1 MAIYYGDGSNS
12 GTGRTVQTVMF
23 EYNSVYS
30 ASSNS
35 GFQTIL
41 TGAYIQPKNADS
53 KVLVT
58 VHLGRASGPG
68 DSIAFRLLRDRG
80 GVDIT
85 AIGVNT
91 GSGNFTGV
99 SFQKYAKGAINND
112 HADGHCMQFLDTH
125 GDAVGDSCYYNLQMW
140 GQDSGTMY
148 INRTQ
153 NENDVNQAYSARTGS
168 QIILTEIT
176 N

>member
-23 EYNSVYS
+23 EYNSTYS

-35 GFQTIL
+35 GFRSIL

-53 KVLVT
+53 KILIT

-85 AIGVNT
+85 AIGVHT
-91 GSGNFTGV
+91 GTFSGTPV
-99 SFQKYAKGAINND
+99 SFQKYAKGPINDD

-125 GDAVGDSCYYNLQMW
+125 GDNAGDSCYYTLQMW
-140 GQDSGTMY
+140 GQDGGTMW

-153 NENDVNQAYSARTGS
+153 NANNVNQPYAARTAS

>member
-12 GTGRTVQTVMF
+12 GTGRTVQTVMTQ
-23 EYNSVYS
+23 YNGVYS

-41 TGAYIQPKNADS
+41 TGAVIQPKNADS

-91 GSGNFTGV
+91 DSGNFTGV
-99 SFQKYAKGAINND
+99 SFQKYAKGALNND

-125 GDAVGDSCYYNLQMW
+125 GDAAGDSCFYTLQMW
-140 GQDSGTMY
+140 GQDNGTMY

-153 NENDVNQAYSARTGS
+153 NANDVNQAYSARTAS

>member
-23 EYNSVYS
+23 EYNTTYS

-53 KVLVT
+53 KILVT

-85 AIGVNT
+85 AIGVHT
-91 GSGNFTGV
+91 APGNWTGV
-99 SFQKYAKGAINND
+99 SFQKYAKGAINDD

-140 GQDSGTMY
+140 GQDSGTMF

-153 NENDVNQAYSARTGS
+153 NENNANHAYSARTAS

>member
-23 EYNSVYS
+23 EYNLTYS

-41 TGAYIQPKNADS
+41 TGASIQPKNSDS

-85 AIGVNT
+85 AIGVHT
-91 GSGNFTGV
+91 GSGNFTPV

-125 GDAVGDSCYYNLQMW
+125 GDAAGDSCFYTLQMW
-140 GQDSGTMY
+140 GQDNGTMF

-153 NENDVNQAYSARTGS
+153 NANDVNQAYSARTAS

>member
-12 GTGRTVQTVMF
+12 ATGRTVQTVMF
-23 EYNSVYS
+23 EYNTVLS

-35 GFQTIL
+35 GFQSIM

-53 KVLVT
+53 KILIT

-85 AIGVNT
+85 AIGVHT
-91 GSGNFTGV
+91 GSGQFGYA
-99 SFQKYAKGAINND
+99 SFQKYAKGAINDD

-125 GDAVGDSCYYNLQMW
+125 GDAAGDSCYYQLQMW
-140 GQDSGTMY
+140 GQDGGTMY

-153 NENDVNQAYSARTGS
+153 NANDTNQAYSARTAS
-168 QIILTEIT
+168 QMILTEIT

>member
-1 MAIYYGDGSNS
+1 MAIRYGDGSTS
-12 GTGRTVQTVMF
+12 ATGRTVQTVMF
-23 EYNSVYS
+23 EYNLSYS

-41 TGAYIQPKNADS
+41 TGAYIQPKNSDS

-58 VHLGRASGPG
+58 VHIGRASGPG

-85 AIGVNT
+85 AIGVHT
-91 GSGNFTGV
+91 GSGSFTPV

-125 GDAVGDSCYYNLQMW
+125 GANGSTAVVYKIMFASVYY
-140 GQDSGTMY
+140 GYTSY
-148 INRTQ
+148 INRPH
-153 NENDVNQAYSARTGS
+153 NADNNAYNMFGS
-168 QIILTEIT
+168 STIT
-176 N
+176 IQEVAT